1 MKKLL
6 ALALALVVL
15 GAASYSYA
23 DFSSEAVA
31 HVYVQVNPNIAVS
44 AIDSNVNMQTIQS
57 DDITWPIT
65 FRIDANTES
74 VGISGLVTKLY
85 KGDDPTGTEVLP
97 IPVKTSAGLVID
109 PTNASEVA
117 GGDGIAAYVGVGS
130 YLGFAGELSEALTFE
145 SSQDNHFSQEVE
157 VSPTWFNIDEEK
169 PQGEYS
175 GYVVL
180 YATIYGA
187 PAPAPTPEV

>member
-6 ALALALVVL
+6 VLALALVVI
-15 GAASYSYA
+15 GAVSYAYA
-23 DFSSEAVA
+23 DFADNAVA
-31 HVYVQVNPNIAVS
+31 HVWVKVNPNIAVS
-44 AIDSNVNMQTIQS
+44 AIDEQVNMQTIQS

-97 IPVKTSAGLVID
+97 IPVNTSAGLRID
-109 PTNASEVA
+109 PTNANEVA
-117 GGDGIAAYVGVGS
+117 DGDGIAAYVGTGS

-145 SSQDNHFSQEVE
+145 SSQDGHFSQDVE
-157 VSPTWFNIDEEK
+157 VSPTWSNTDEEK
-169 PQGEYS
+169 PQGQYS
-175 GYVVL
+175 GFVVL

-187 PAPAPTPEV
+187 PASPGV

>member
-6 ALALALVVL
+6 VLVLALVVI

-23 DFSSEAVA
+23 DPAASAVA
-31 HVYVQVNPNIAVS
+31 HVTLTINPNIALQVIES
-44 AIDSNVNMQTIQS
+44 HVNMGTTQTGDVQF
-57 DDITWPIT
+57 PIR
-65 FRIDANTES
+65 FRIDANTQS

-85 KGDDPTGTEVLP
+85 KGDAPNISEVEP
-97 IPVKTSAGLVID
+97 IPVNLTAGLLID
-109 PTNASEVA
+109 PEFANEVA
-117 GGDGIAAYVGVGS
+117 GGDGIASYVGTAD
-130 YLGFAGELSEALTFE
+130 YLGFAGEVTEALTFE
-145 SSQDNHFSQEVE
+145 SGQNNHFSQDVT
-157 VSPTWFNIDEEK
+157 VAPTWNNADEEK

-187 PAPAPTPEV
+187 QPAPEPVE